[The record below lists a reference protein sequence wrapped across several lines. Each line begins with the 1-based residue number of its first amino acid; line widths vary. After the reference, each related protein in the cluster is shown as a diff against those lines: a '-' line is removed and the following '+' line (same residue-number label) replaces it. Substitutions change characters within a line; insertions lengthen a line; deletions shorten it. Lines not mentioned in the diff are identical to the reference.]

1 MVKNYSR
8 KPAVAAKSCRA
19 CGDDLR
25 VHYKNTH
32 EVAAAIRGR
41 KLTEAQTY
49 LEDVLEHR

>member
-8 KPAVAAKSCRA
+8 KPAASAKSCSA

-41 KLTEAQTY
+41 NLLEA
-49 LEDVLEHR
+49 